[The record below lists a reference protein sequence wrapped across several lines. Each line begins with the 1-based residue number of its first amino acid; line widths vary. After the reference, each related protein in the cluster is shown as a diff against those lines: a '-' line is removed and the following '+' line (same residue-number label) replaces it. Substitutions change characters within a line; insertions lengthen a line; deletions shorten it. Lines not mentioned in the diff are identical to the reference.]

1 MSATT
6 FQSLYMALAL
16 DVMNGHGSNKAHCE
30 YLLIV
35 DKSDIVLAIHFSRG
49 AIPKLLNH
57 QQDREL
63 WL

>member
-1 MSATT
+1 MSATA

-16 DVMNGHGSNKAHCE
+16 DIMDGHGSNKAHCE
-30 YLLIV
+30 CLLIV
-35 DKSDIVLAIHFSRG
+35 DKGDIILPIHFSRE

-63 WL
+63 RL

>member
-6 FQSLYMALAL
+6 FQSLYMALSL
-16 DVMNGHGSNKAHCE
+16 DIMNGHGSNKARCE
-30 YLLIV
+30 CLLIV
-35 DKSDIVLAIHFSRG
+35 DKGNIVLAIHFSRG

-57 QQDREL
+57 HQDREL

>member
-16 DVMNGHGSNKAHCE
+16 DIMDGHGSNKACCE
-30 YLLIV
+30 CLLIV
-35 DKSDIVLAIHFSRG
+35 DKGDIVLAIHFSRE

-63 WL
+63 QL